1 MKKKN
6 VFVALVTLAMLG
18 NFTACSDE
26 DDPVNPPVNPTEY
39 SFDNLPA
46 DTDVKPTEEEMDA
59 VVIRFVD
66 AVAIPT
72 YAELEEK
79 MAALKTAVDKFE
91 SCLSQN
97 DLDDACQAWRDAR
110 RPWEQSEAFLYGPA
124 DLKKLD
130 PSLDSWPLDKNGI
143 EDIIASGDWDAI
155 DGEVNENEE
164 AVDAPQNLRGFHTAE
179 KLLFNDGDPRNVK
192 TFQANELIYLQKV
205 VNRMLTDVQTLHKA
219 WTHGLGNSDTE
230 VPTAYGTAMKAHDGK
245 NYSLSSVYAA
255 IETMLNG
262 DNGMAGISNEVGTSK
277 IQDPVDK
284 WNSGDKEAGVLAV
297 ESWYSW
303 NSLDDYY
310 DNIISIKNCYFG
322 GRNENY
328 DAEKSLSALVKK
340 INPTLDSLITVQ
352 INTTMEAINDIPHP
366 FRNNL
371 DKATE
376 ITRATDACAT
386 LTKGLGIVRAKLSD
400 SSN

>member
-6 VFVALVTLAMLG
+6 LFFALLIAMPVG
-18 NFTACSDE
+18 GFTACGE
-26 DDPVNPPVNPTEY
+26 DDPVTPAIDPTSY
-39 SFDNLPA
+39 SFDKLPE
-46 DTDVKPTEEEMDA
+46 DTGIQPTEAEMD
-59 VVIRFVD
+59 VVVAHFVD
-66 AVAIPT
+66 AIVFPT
-72 YAELEEK
+72 YVELENK
-79 MAALKTAVDKFE
+79 MAALKTAVDQFE
-91 SCLSQN
+91 TSLSQN

-143 EDIIASGDWDAI
+143 EEIIASGDWGAI
-155 DGEVNENEE
+155 DGEVNEDED
-164 AVDAPQNLRGFHTAE
+164 AADAPQNLRGFHTAE
-179 KLLFNDGDPRNVK
+179 KLLFNDGDPREVK
-192 TFQANELIYLQKV
+192 TFEKNELIYLQKV
-205 VNRMLTDVQTLHKA
+205 INRMLSDVQTLHKA
-219 WTHGLGNSDTE
+219 WTDGLGSQDTE
-230 VPTAYGTAMKAHDGK
+230 VPTAYGAALKAHDGK
-245 NYSLSSVYAA
+245 NYSLSSVYVA

-284 WNSGDKEAGVLAV
+284 WNGGDREAGVLAV

-310 DNIISIKNCYFG
+310 DNIISIKNCYLG

-328 DAEKSLSALVKK
+328 ETEKSLSALVKK
-340 INPTLDSLITVQ
+340 INPTLDSLMTLQ
-352 INTTMEAINDIPHP
+352 IEATLEAINDIPHP

-376 ITRATDACAT
+376 ITNATDACAT
-386 LTKGLGIVRAKLSD
+386 LTKGLGVVRAKLS
-400 SSN
+400 SENL